1 MQPKLSAQ
9 QQAKVRAMLNASRS
23 AADPARLF
31 RGHHAIISRAASSA
45 SDENYVA
52 SIFPSELSDF
62 QSLR

>member
-1 MQPKLSAQ
+1 
-9 QQAKVRAMLNASRS
+9 MLNASRS

-31 RGHHAIISRAASSA
+31 RGHHAIISRVASSA
-45 SDENYVA
+45 GDENYVA